1 MRQGVLKKDDLNP
14 DGVRIVVNWD
24 DMAVGSSIFIPC
36 LNTEKAMR
44 QVNKVVAEK
53 GWDIKYRV
61 RIEDNKLGLRIW
73 RFL

>member
-14 DGVRIVVNWD
+14 DGVRIVVNWN

-44 QVNKVVAEK
+44 QVNKVVVEK